1 MDSLGVLRAVLRV
14 QNVAN
19 EKAITFIIL
28 QKPQEQ
34 PIISVLI

>member
-14 QNVAN
+14 RNVAN

-28 QKPQEQ
+28 QKLQER
-34 PIISVLI
+34 PIISVLV